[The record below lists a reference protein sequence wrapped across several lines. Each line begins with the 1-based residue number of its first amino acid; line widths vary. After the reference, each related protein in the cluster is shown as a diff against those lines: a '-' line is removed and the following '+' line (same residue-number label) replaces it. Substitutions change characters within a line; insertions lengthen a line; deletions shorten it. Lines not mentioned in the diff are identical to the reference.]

1 MITIKEPIEDIIN
14 GAIDSLDIDDTISA
28 WNEYCQRDKDF
39 DGMIYRN
46 EPSFFYENYS
56 EDSMWSL
63 VRHISNG
70 SYASTDNLVCYSKH
84 TGNLNSFNYLCDELS
99 PYDQS
104 SLVNWIIRTYG
115 DNLEEI
121 CDFLGVELTEDYNVY
136 TVGDKQYKAVKHDER
151 SGCERCV
158 FNAGKSCN
166 ASDLFDAGVLPQCD
180 EDGLGYACY
189 WIEVKDDSSM

>member
-14 GAIDSLDIDDTISA
+14 GAIDSLDTYDTISA

-39 DGMIYRN
+39 DATIYRN
-46 EPSFFYENYS
+46 GPSFFYENYS

-63 VRHISNG
+63 VRNISQGNYN
-70 SYASTDNLVCYSKH
+70 SNHNLVCYSKH
-84 TGNLNSFNYLCDELS
+84 TGHLNSFDYLCDELS

-104 SLVNWIIRTYG
+104 ALVAWIIRTYG

-121 CDFLGVELTEDYNVY
+121 GEFLGTEVKEDYNVY
-136 TVGDKQYKAVKHDER
+136 TVGDTRYKAIKCDEPCL
-151 SGCERCV
+151 CERCV
-158 FNAGKSCN
+158 FNAGKSCK

-180 EDGLGYACY
+180 EDGIGYACY
-189 WIEVKDDSSM
+189 WIEVKND